1 VEGTFF
7 LEGIFFGAWRVSC
20 SCDTDIP
27 IALLHSPP
35 PPLPKESILS
45 HGSPLTRY
53 ICRGYALRILHLLS
67 SLEPDLQNSIAT
79 SYLLSL
85 ASLNSQIDI
94 KKSYFLGAGYVHWL
108 DSGGT

>member
-1 VEGTFF
+1 MG
-7 LEGIFFGAWRVSC
+7 
-20 SCDTDIP
+20 P
-27 IALLHSPP
+27 
-35 PPLPKESILS
+35 
-45 HGSPLTRY
+45 PLTRY

-108 DSGGT
+108 DSGGTWPVRTGLLLPIISQFQILDPPQKKN